1 MVLMDLFG
9 GRNEDIHVQNTLVN
23 PVGEGVG
30 GMNWAVGVDTYI
42 LLMLHTKQIT
52 Q

>member
-1 MVLMDLFG
+1 MVTKEK
-9 GRNEDIHVQNTLVN
+9 RR
-23 PVGEGVG
+23 VG

-42 LLMLHTKQIT
+42 LLMLHIKQIT